1 MLKALCVSE
10 PRALDPSGVAQSTPE
25 RMTGLLGTVAKS
37 RCRASFGEVFAFYA
51 PRVKSYMLR
60 LGATE
65 AQAEDLAQEALL
77 KVWRKC
83 ELFDPT
89 KSAASTW
96 IFAIAR
102 NLRIDALRKE
112 RRPEL
117 DPNDP
122 ALLPEGETPPDEA
135 AERAERDER
144 VRAAF
149 KTLPPLQEE
158 VVTLYFF
165 EDQPH
170 SAIAE
175 KLGLPLG
182 TVKSRLRLAFDKVRE
197 QLGDLR

>member
-1 MLKALCVSE
+1 MLKALRVSE
-10 PRALDPSGVAQSTPE
+10 PRAIHTSGVARSTSE
-25 RMTGLLGTVAKS
+25 HMTVLLGAVAQT

-60 LGATE
+60 LGASE

-117 DPNDP
+117 DPHDP

-158 VVTLYFF
+158 VVALYFF